1 MLKAANTICSNKQT
15 GVQEQLSGD
24 IQPYFP
30 LKHQLL
36 TAEKLMALRAARIQL
51 MGNAAAFS
59 QQPSSFAP
67 FITYSLSSSSSSL
80 TPLLLGSASRTNF
93 HQ

>member
-1 MLKAANTICSNKQT
+1 MVFEKGSRSSVLKAANTICSNKQT

-36 TAEKLMALRAARIQL
+36 KAEKSISKGSWDHL
-51 MGNAAAFS
+51 MGML
-59 QQPSSFAP
+59 QPSSNSLPHSLHLSPAALAAP
-67 FITYSLSSSSSSL
+67 A
-80 TPLLLGSASRTNF
+80 LLLSKQG
-93 HQ
+93 